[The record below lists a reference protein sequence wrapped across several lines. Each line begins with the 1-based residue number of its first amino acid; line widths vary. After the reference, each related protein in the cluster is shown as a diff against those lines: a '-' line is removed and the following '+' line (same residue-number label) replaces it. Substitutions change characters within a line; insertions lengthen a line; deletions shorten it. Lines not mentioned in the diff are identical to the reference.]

1 MRSLYFLTHA
11 EVEIDPSVPLSDWT
25 LSERGRARHAA
36 LSPKL
41 RSVTGIY
48 CSSERKAWD
57 GAEIL
62 GAALRIA
69 PRIIDTLGEND
80 RTATGYLPRDEF
92 ERTADAFFSRPDESA
107 SGWET
112 ARAAQTRIVAAI
124 DGIVVTD
131 QTAGD
136 IAVFSHGGVGALLCA
151 ALGGHDIDR
160 KHDQP
165 AGGGG
170 HVMTVSLPG
179 MATDCRWVSFEE
191 FGSEAAA

>member
-1 MRSLYFLTHA
+1 MRSLFFLTHA
-11 EVEIDPSVPLSDWT
+11 EVEIDPSVPVSDWS

-41 RSVTGIY
+41 RNVTGIY

-69 PRIIDTLGEND
+69 PRILDTLAETD
-80 RTATGYLPRDEF
+80 RSATGYLPPEEF
-92 ERTADAFFSRPDESA
+92 ERTADAFFARPDESVR
-107 SGWET
+107 GWES
-112 ARAAQTRIVAAI
+112 ARAAQTRIVAAL

-131 QTAGD
+131 RSAGD
-136 IAVFSHGGVGALLCA
+136 IAVISHGGVGALLCA
-151 ALGGHDIDR
+151 ALGGHDIHR
-160 KHDQP
+160 RHDQP

-170 HVMTVSLPG
+170 HVLTVALPG

-191 FGSEAAA
+191 FGAEAAA

>member
-11 EVEIDPSVPLSDWT
+11 EVEIDPSVPVSDWP

-41 RSVTGIY
+41 RGVTGIY

-62 GAALRIA
+62 SAALRIA
-69 PRIIDTLGEND
+69 PRIIETLGEND
-80 RTATGYLPRDEF
+80 RSATGYLPREEF
-92 ERTADAFFSRPDESA
+92 ERNADAFFSRPDESVR
-107 SGWET
+107 GWET

-131 QTAGD
+131 RSDGD
-136 IAVFSHGGVGALLCA
+136 IVVVSHGGVGALLCA

-160 KHDQP
+160 KYNQP

-170 HVMTVSLPG
+170 HVMTVALPG
-179 MATDCRWVSFEE
+179 MATDCRWVPFET
-191 FGSEAAA
+191 FRSEAAA